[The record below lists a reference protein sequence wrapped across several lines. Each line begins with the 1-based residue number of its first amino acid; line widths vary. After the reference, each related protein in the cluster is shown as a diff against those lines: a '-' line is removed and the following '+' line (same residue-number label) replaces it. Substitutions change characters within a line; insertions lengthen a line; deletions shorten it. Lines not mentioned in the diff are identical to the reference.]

1 MPSRKAAD
9 EHHGF
14 PEPSDELRAIPAFQ
28 GQMEPGSILGTYK
41 AVQGQVLVFSPAAHC
56 LTGQSGEA
64 ANDGMMLTDTS
75 IFQKTR

>member
-1 MPSRKAAD
+1 
-9 EHHGF
+9 
-14 PEPSDELRAIPAFQ
+14 
-28 GQMEPGSILGTYK
+28 MEPGSVLGTYK
-41 AVQGQVLVFSPAAHC
+41 AVQGQILVFSPAAHC

>member
-1 MPSRKAAD
+1 MSTVD
-9 EHHGF
+9 FQSHLG
-14 PEPSDELRAIPAFQ
+14 ELRAIPAFQ
-28 GQMEPGSILGTYK
+28 GQMEPGSVLGTCK
-41 AVQGQVLVFSPAAHC
+41 TVQGQVLVFSPAAHC